1 MSIGT
6 RGWTLLIYGPIS
18 ALARAVRVPRYSPR
32 YKARTAFGVSP
43 ERANGASLTTK
54 PPDRSDDTPAE
65 AGSRPG
71 AGADAD
77 EGDVAG
83 RLERMRGELRRHSY
97 LYYVESRPEIDDREY
112 DRIFVELQA
121 LEAAHPDLITVD
133 SPTQRVGAEP
143 QSAFPN
149 AEHTVPMLSLDS
161 TQDPAEV
168 RRFDERVRKALE
180 DEPRYILEPKLDGA
194 SIELVYED
202 GLFVSAVTR
211 GNGRVGELV
220 TENLRTI
227 PSLPLRLREAERSP
241 PELLAVRGEVL
252 MYLSGFEALNERMVE
267 QGSEPYVNPRNSASG
282 SLRQLDSRL
291 TAERPLDVLAYDIL
305 MVRGAQLT
313 SDSEAVCALREWG
326 FRTPDRVT
334 LVSTVEEILK
344 YHETYAADRDDL
356 DYEIDGVVIKLDHLD
371 ARADLGATSHH
382 PRWALAYKFE
392 PRKEITRIEKIA
404 VSVGRTGKLTPVAL
418 LRPVEVG
425 GVTVAR
431 ASLHNREEVARKDIR
446 EGDLVRVQ
454 RAGDVIPQVVERVP
468 EDVRKRGAAFH
479 MPAQCPACDTPVQ
492 VDGPFTYCPNRF
504 GCMAQLKRGLTH
516 FGSRAGLDIEGLGE
530 ETATLLVDRG
540 LVKEL
545 ADLFMLTAA
554 DLEPL
559 DGFAEKS
566 AANLAQAIAEKK
578 TVGLSRFLYGLGIP
592 EVGTTVAATLAA
604 EFLSFDNLQ
613 EARLERLAAVDGIG
627 PIMSEG
633 IRAFLDDEQ
642 NRERIA
648 AVLGHMD
655 ALLPPEQAGGT
666 GLAGMKFVFTGGLE
680 RFSRS
685 DAKRLIEDNGGRVV
699 GSVSSET
706 AYVVVGEDPGS
717 KLQKGRDLGVEIL
730 SEDDFVR
737 VLENA
742 RVL

>member
-1 MSIGT
+1 M
-6 RGWTLLIYGPIS
+6 
-18 ALARAVRVPRYSPR
+18 AR
-32 YKARTAFGVSP
+32 
-43 ERANGASLTTK
+43 
-54 PPDRSDDTPAE
+54 
-65 AGSRPG
+65 
-71 AGADAD
+71 
-77 EGDVAG
+77 
-83 RLERMRGELRRHSY
+83 RLERMRDELRRHSY
-97 LYYVESRPEIDDREY
+97 LYHVESRPEIDDAEY
-112 DRIFVELQA
+112 DRIFVELQV
-121 LEAAHPDLITVD
+121 LEASHPDLITVD

-143 QSAFPN
+143 QSAFSN
-149 AEHTVPMLSLDS
+149 TEHTVPMLSLDS

-194 SIELVYED
+194 SIELVYEE
-202 GLFVSAVTR
+202 GLFVRAVTR

-220 TENLRTI
+220 TENLRTV
-227 PSLPLRLREAERSP
+227 PSLPLRLREAERP
-241 PELLAVRGEVL
+241 APELLAVRGEVY
-252 MYLSGFEALNERMVE
+252 MYLSAFEALNERMVE

-291 TAERPLDVLAYDIL
+291 SAERPLDLLVYDIL
-305 MVRGAQLT
+305 MIRGAQLT
-313 SDSEAVCALREWG
+313 SDSEAVRALHEWG
-326 FRTPDRVT
+326 FRTPERVT
-334 LVSTVEEILK
+334 LAATVEEILE
-344 YHETYAADRDDL
+344 YHGAYAADRDDL
-356 DYEIDGVVIKLDHLD
+356 DYEIDGVVIKLDQLD

-425 GVTVAR
+425 GVTVSR

-446 EGDLVRVQ
+446 QGDLVRVQ

-468 EDVRKRGAAFH
+468 EKGRKRGAAFR
-479 MPAQCPACDTPVQ
+479 MPTHCPACDTPVQ
-492 VDGPFTYCPNRF
+492 EDGPFSYCPNQF

-545 ADLFMLTAA
+545 ADLFKLTAA
-554 DLEPL
+554 DIEPL

-566 AANLAQAIAEKK
+566 AANLAQAIDDKK
-578 TVGLSRFLYGLGIP
+578 TVGLARFLYGLGIP
-592 EVGTTVAATLAA
+592 EVGATVAATLAA
-604 EFLSFDNLQ
+604 QFLSFDNIQ
-613 EARLERLAAVDGIG
+613 GATVEQLEAVDGIG
-627 PIMSEG
+627 PIMSEQ
-633 IRAFLDDEQ
+633 IRAFLDDKR

-648 AVLGHMD
+648 AVLGHMN
-655 ALLPPEQAGGT
+655 ALLPPEQAGGK
-666 GLAGMKFVFTGGLE
+666 GLSGMKFVFTGGLE

-685 DAKRLIEDNGGRVV
+685 DAKRLIEDHGGRVV
-699 GSVSSET
+699 GSVSGET
-706 AYVVVGEDPGS
+706 TYVVVGADPGS

-730 SEDDFVR
+730 SEEDFVS
-737 VLENA
+737 VLQNA
-742 RVL
+742 GAL

>member
-1 MSIGT
+1 M
-6 RGWTLLIYGPIS
+6 
-18 ALARAVRVPRYSPR
+18 
-32 YKARTAFGVSP
+32 
-43 ERANGASLTTK
+43 TTK
-54 PPDRSDDTPAE
+54 RPDRSDDAPRIE

-71 AGADAD
+71 AGGDAD
-77 EGDVAG
+77 EGYVAR
-83 RLERMRGELRRHSY
+83 RLERMRDELRRHSY
-97 LYYVESRPEIDDREY
+97 LYHVESRPEIDDAEY
-112 DRIFVELQA
+112 DRIFVELQV
-121 LEAAHPDLITVD
+121 LEASHPDLITVD

-143 QSAFPN
+143 QSAFSN
-149 AEHTVPMLSLDS
+149 TEHTVPMLSLDS

-194 SIELVYED
+194 SIELVYEK
-202 GLFVSAVTR
+202 GLFVRAVTR

-227 PSLPLRLREAERSP
+227 PSLPLRLREAERP
-241 PELLAVRGEVL
+241 APELLAVRGEVF
-252 MYLSGFEALNERMVE
+252 MYLSAFEALNERMVE

-291 TAERPLDVLAYDIL
+291 TAERPLDLLVYDIL
-305 MVRGAQLT
+305 MIRGVQLT
-313 SDSEAVCALREWG
+313 SDSEAVRALHEWG
-326 FRTPDRVT
+326 FRTPERVT
-334 LVSTVEEILK
+334 LAATVEEILE
-344 YHETYAADRDDL
+344 YHGAYAADRDDL

-425 GVTVAR
+425 GVTVSR

-446 EGDLVRVQ
+446 QGDLVRVQ

-468 EDVRKRGAAFH
+468 EKGRKRGAAFR
-479 MPAQCPACDTPVQ
+479 MPTHCPACDTPVQ
-492 VDGPFTYCPNRF
+492 EDGPFSYCPNQF

-545 ADLFMLTAA
+545 ADLFKLTAA
-554 DLEPL
+554 DIEPL

-566 AANLAQAIAEKK
+566 AANLAQAIDDKK
-578 TVGLSRFLYGLGIP
+578 TVGLARFLYGLGIP
-592 EVGTTVAATLAA
+592 EVGATVAATLAA
-604 EFLSFDNLQ
+604 QFLSFDNIQ
-613 EARLERLAAVDGIG
+613 GATVEQLEAVDGIG
-627 PIMSEG
+627 PIMSEQ
-633 IRAFLDDEQ
+633 IRAFLDDKR

-648 AVLGHMD
+648 AVLGHMN
-655 ALLPPEQAGGT
+655 ALLPPEQAGGK
-666 GLAGMKFVFTGGLE
+666 GLSGMKFVFTGGLE

-685 DAKRLIEDNGGRVV
+685 DAKRLIEDHGGRVV
-699 GSVSSET
+699 GSVSGET
-706 AYVVVGEDPGS
+706 TYVVVGADPGS

-730 SEDDFVR
+730 SEEDFVS
-737 VLENA
+737 VLQNA
-742 RVL
+742 GAL

>member
-1 MSIGT
+1 
-6 RGWTLLIYGPIS
+6 
-18 ALARAVRVPRYSPR
+18 
-32 YKARTAFGVSP
+32 
-43 ERANGASLTTK
+43 
-54 PPDRSDDTPAE
+54 
-65 AGSRPG
+65 
-71 AGADAD
+71 
-77 EGDVAG
+77 
-83 RLERMRGELRRHSY
+83 MRDELRRHSY
-97 LYYVESRPEIDDREY
+97 LYHVESRPEIDDAEY
-112 DRIFVELQA
+112 DRIFVELQV
-121 LEAAHPDLITVD
+121 LEASHPDLITVD

-143 QSAFPN
+143 QSAFSN
-149 AEHTVPMLSLDS
+149 TEHTVPMLSLDS

-194 SIELVYED
+194 SIELVYEE
-202 GLFVSAVTR
+202 GLFVRAVTR

-220 TENLRTI
+220 TENLRTV
-227 PSLPLRLREAERSP
+227 PSLPLRLREAERP
-241 PELLAVRGEVL
+241 APELLAVRGEVY
-252 MYLSGFEALNERMVE
+252 MYLSAFEALNERMVE

-291 TAERPLDVLAYDIL
+291 TAERPLDLLVYDIL
-305 MVRGAQLT
+305 MIRGAQLT
-313 SDSEAVCALREWG
+313 SDSEAVRALHEWG
-326 FRTPDRVT
+326 FRTPERVT
-334 LVSTVEEILK
+334 LAATVEEILE
-344 YHETYAADRDDL
+344 YHGAYAADRDDL
-356 DYEIDGVVIKLDHLD
+356 DYEIDGVVIKLDQLD

-425 GVTVAR
+425 GVTVSR

-446 EGDLVRVQ
+446 QGDLVRVQ

-468 EDVRKRGAAFH
+468 EKGRKRGAAFR
-479 MPAQCPACDTPVQ
+479 MPTHCPACDTPVQ
-492 VDGPFTYCPNRF
+492 EDGPFSYCPNQF

-545 ADLFMLTAA
+545 ADLFKLTAA
-554 DLEPL
+554 AIEPL

-566 AANLAQAIAEKK
+566 AANLAQAIDDKK
-578 TVGLSRFLYGLGIP
+578 TVGLARFLYGLGIP
-592 EVGTTVAATLAA
+592 EVGATVAATLAA
-604 EFLSFDNLQ
+604 QFLSFDNIQ
-613 EARLERLAAVDGIG
+613 GATVEQLEAVDGIG
-627 PIMSEG
+627 PIMSEQ
-633 IRAFLDDEQ
+633 IRAFLDDKR

-648 AVLGHMD
+648 AVLGHMN
-655 ALLPPEQAGGT
+655 APLPPEQAGGK
-666 GLAGMKFVFTGGLE
+666 GLSGMKFVFSGGLE

-685 DAKRLIEDNGGRVV
+685 DAKRLIEDHGGRVV
-699 GSVSSET
+699 GSVSGET
-706 AYVVVGEDPGS
+706 TYVVVGADPGS

-730 SEDDFVR
+730 SEEDFVS
-737 VLENA
+737 VLQNA
-742 RVL
+742 GAL

>member
-1 MSIGT
+1 M
-6 RGWTLLIYGPIS
+6 
-18 ALARAVRVPRYSPR
+18 
-32 YKARTAFGVSP
+32 
-43 ERANGASLTTK
+43 TTK
-54 PPDRSDDTPAE
+54 RPDRSDDAPRIE

-71 AGADAD
+71 AGGDAD
-77 EGDVAG
+77 EGYVAR
-83 RLERMRGELRRHSY
+83 RLERMRDELRRHSY
-97 LYYVESRPEIDDREY
+97 LYHVESRPEIDDAEY
-112 DRIFVELQA
+112 DRIFVELQV
-121 LEAAHPDLITVD
+121 LEASHPDLITVD

-143 QSAFPN
+143 QSAFSN
-149 AEHTVPMLSLDS
+149 TEHTVPMLSLDS

-194 SIELVYED
+194 SIELVYEE
-202 GLFVSAVTR
+202 GLFVRAVTR

-220 TENLRTI
+220 TENLRTV
-227 PSLPLRLREAERSP
+227 PSLPLRLREAERP
-241 PELLAVRGEVL
+241 APELLAVRGEVY
-252 MYLSGFEALNERMVE
+252 MYLSAFEALNERMVE

-291 TAERPLDVLAYDIL
+291 TAERPLDLLVYDIL
-305 MVRGAQLT
+305 MIRGAQLT
-313 SDSEAVCALREWG
+313 SDSEAVRALHEWG
-326 FRTPDRVT
+326 FRTPERVT
-334 LVSTVEEILK
+334 LAATVEEILE
-344 YHETYAADRDDL
+344 YHGAYAADRDDL
-356 DYEIDGVVIKLDHLD
+356 DYEIDGVVIKLDQLD

-425 GVTVAR
+425 GVTVSR

-446 EGDLVRVQ
+446 QGDLVRVQ

-468 EDVRKRGAAFH
+468 EKGRKCGAAFR
-479 MPAQCPACDTPVQ
+479 MPTHCPACDTPVQ
-492 VDGPFTYCPNRF
+492 EDGPFSYCPNQF

-545 ADLFMLTAA
+545 ADLFKLTAA
-554 DLEPL
+554 DIEPL

-566 AANLAQAIAEKK
+566 AANLAQAIDDKK
-578 TVGLSRFLYGLGIP
+578 TVGLARFLYGLGIP
-592 EVGTTVAATLAA
+592 EVGATVAATLAA
-604 EFLSFDNLQ
+604 QFLSFDNIQ
-613 EARLERLAAVDGIG
+613 GATVEQLEAVDGIG
-627 PIMSEG
+627 PIMSEQ
-633 IRAFLDDEQ
+633 IRAFLDDKR

-648 AVLGHMD
+648 AVLGHMN
-655 ALLPPEQAGGT
+655 APLPPEQAGGK
-666 GLAGMKFVFTGGLE
+666 GLSGMKFVFSGGLE

-685 DAKRLIEDNGGRVV
+685 DAKRLIEDHGGRVV
-699 GSVSSET
+699 GSVSGET
-706 AYVVVGEDPGS
+706 TYVVVGADPGS

-730 SEDDFVR
+730 SEEDFVS
-737 VLENA
+737 VLQNA
-742 RVL
+742 GAL

>member
-1 MSIGT
+1 M
-6 RGWTLLIYGPIS
+6 
-18 ALARAVRVPRYSPR
+18 
-32 YKARTAFGVSP
+32 
-43 ERANGASLTTK
+43 TTK
-54 PPDRSDDTPAE
+54 RPDRSDDAPRIE

-71 AGADAD
+71 AGGDAD
-77 EGDVAG
+77 EGYVAR
-83 RLERMRGELRRHSY
+83 RLERMRDELRRHSY
-97 LYYVESRPEIDDREY
+97 LYHVESRPEIDDAEY
-112 DRIFVELQA
+112 DRIFVELQV
-121 LEAAHPDLITVD
+121 LEASHPDLITVD

-143 QSAFPN
+143 QSAFSN
-149 AEHTVPMLSLDS
+149 TEHTVPMLSLDS

-194 SIELVYED
+194 SIELVYEE
-202 GLFVSAVTR
+202 GLFVRAVTR

-220 TENLRTI
+220 TENLRTV
-227 PSLPLRLREAERSP
+227 PSLPLRLREAERP
-241 PELLAVRGEVL
+241 APELLAVRGEVY
-252 MYLSGFEALNERMVE
+252 MYLSAFEALNERMVE

-291 TAERPLDVLAYDIL
+291 TAERPLDLLVYDIL
-305 MVRGAQLT
+305 MIRGAQLT
-313 SDSEAVCALREWG
+313 SDSEAVRALHEWG
-326 FRTPDRVT
+326 FRTPERVT
-334 LVSTVEEILK
+334 LAATVEEILE
-344 YHETYAADRDDL
+344 YHGAYAADRDDL
-356 DYEIDGVVIKLDHLD
+356 DYEIDGVVIKLDQLD

-425 GVTVAR
+425 GVTVSR

-446 EGDLVRVQ
+446 QGDLVRVQ

-468 EDVRKRGAAFH
+468 EKGRKRGAAFR
-479 MPAQCPACDTPVQ
+479 MPTHCPACDTPVQ
-492 VDGPFTYCPNRF
+492 EDGPFSYCPNQF

-545 ADLFMLTAA
+545 ADLFKLTAA
-554 DLEPL
+554 DIEPL

-566 AANLAQAIAEKK
+566 AANLAQAIDDKK
-578 TVGLSRFLYGLGIP
+578 TVGLARFLYGLGIP
-592 EVGTTVAATLAA
+592 EVGATVAATLAA
-604 EFLSFDNLQ
+604 QFLSFDNIQ
-613 EARLERLAAVDGIG
+613 GATVEQLEAVDGIG
-627 PIMSEG
+627 PIMSEQ
-633 IRAFLDDEQ
+633 IRAFLDDKR

-648 AVLGHMD
+648 AVLGHMN
-655 ALLPPEQAGGT
+655 APLPPEQAGGK
-666 GLAGMKFVFTGGLE
+666 GLSGMKFVFSGGLE

-685 DAKRLIEDNGGRVV
+685 DAKRLIEDHGGRVV
-699 GSVSSET
+699 GSVSGET
-706 AYVVVGEDPGS
+706 TYVVVGADPRS

-730 SEDDFVR
+730 SEEDFVS
-737 VLENA
+737 VLQNA
-742 RVL
+742 GAL

>member
-1 MSIGT
+1 M
-6 RGWTLLIYGPIS
+6 
-18 ALARAVRVPRYSPR
+18 
-32 YKARTAFGVSP
+32 
-43 ERANGASLTTK
+43 TTK
-54 PPDRSDDTPAE
+54 RPDRSDDAPRIE

-71 AGADAD
+71 AGGDAD
-77 EGDVAG
+77 EGYVAR
-83 RLERMRGELRRHSY
+83 RLERMRDELRRHSY
-97 LYYVESRPEIDDREY
+97 LYHVESRPEIDDAEY
-112 DRIFVELQA
+112 DRIFVELQV
-121 LEAAHPDLITVD
+121 LEASHPDLITVD

-143 QSAFPN
+143 QSAFSN
-149 AEHTVPMLSLDS
+149 TEHTVPMLSLDS

-194 SIELVYED
+194 SIELVYEE
-202 GLFVSAVTR
+202 GLFVRAVTR

-220 TENLRTI
+220 TENLRTV
-227 PSLPLRLREAERSP
+227 PSLPLRLREAERP
-241 PELLAVRGEVL
+241 APELLAVRGEVY
-252 MYLSGFEALNERMVE
+252 MYLSAFEALNERMVE

-291 TAERPLDVLAYDIL
+291 TAERPLDLLVYDIL
-305 MVRGAQLT
+305 MIRGAQLT
-313 SDSEAVCALREWG
+313 SDSEAVRALHEWG
-326 FRTPDRVT
+326 FRTPERVT
-334 LVSTVEEILK
+334 LAATVEEILE
-344 YHETYAADRDDL
+344 YHGAYAADRDDL
-356 DYEIDGVVIKLDHLD
+356 DYEIDGVVIKLDQLD

-425 GVTVAR
+425 GVTVSR

-446 EGDLVRVQ
+446 QGDLVRVQ

-468 EDVRKRGAAFH
+468 EKGRKRGAAFR
-479 MPAQCPACDTPVQ
+479 MPTHCPACDTPVQ
-492 VDGPFTYCPNRF
+492 EDGPFSYCPNQF

-545 ADLFMLTAA
+545 ADLFKLTAA
-554 DLEPL
+554 DIEPL

-566 AANLAQAIAEKK
+566 AANLAQAIDDKK
-578 TVGLSRFLYGLGIP
+578 TVGLARFLYGLGIP
-592 EVGTTVAATLAA
+592 EVGATVAATLAGQ
-604 EFLSFDNLQ
+604 FLSFDNIQ
-613 EARLERLAAVDGIG
+613 GATVEQLEAVDGIG
-627 PIMSEG
+627 PIMSEQ
-633 IRAFLDDEQ
+633 IRAFLDDKR

-648 AVLGHMD
+648 AVLGHMN
-655 ALLPPEQAGGT
+655 APLPPEQAGGK
-666 GLAGMKFVFTGGLE
+666 GLSGMKFVFSGGLE

-685 DAKRLIEDNGGRVV
+685 DAKRLIEDHGGRVV
-699 GSVSSET
+699 GSVSGET
-706 AYVVVGEDPGS
+706 TYVVVGADPGS

-730 SEDDFVR
+730 SEEDFVS
-737 VLENA
+737 VLQNA
-742 RVL
+742 GAL

>member
-1 MSIGT
+1 M
-6 RGWTLLIYGPIS
+6 
-18 ALARAVRVPRYSPR
+18 
-32 YKARTAFGVSP
+32 
-43 ERANGASLTTK
+43 TTK
-54 PPDRSDDTPAE
+54 RPDRSDD
-65 AGSRPG
+65 
-71 AGADAD
+71 ADA
-77 EGDVAG
+77 EDVTR

-97 LYYVESRPEIDDREY
+97 LYHVESRPEIDDREY

-121 LEAAHPDLITVD
+121 LEASHPDLITVD

-168 RRFDERVRKALE
+168 QRFDERVRKALD
-180 DEPRYILEPKLDGA
+180 DEPRYLLEPKLDGA
-194 SIELVYED
+194 SIELVYEE
-202 GLFVSAVTR
+202 GLFARAVTR
-211 GNGRVGELV
+211 GNGRVGEVV
-220 TENLRTI
+220 TENIRTI
-227 PSLPLRLREAERSP
+227 PSLPLRLREADRPS

-252 MYLSGFEALNERMVE
+252 MSLSAFEALNERMVE
-267 QGSEPYVNPRNSASG
+267 RGSEPYVNPRNSASG
-282 SLRQLDSRL
+282 FLRQLDSRV
-291 TAERPLDVLAYDIL
+291 TAERPLDLLAYDIL

-313 SDSEAVCALREWG
+313 SDSEAVRALREWG
-326 FRTPDRVT
+326 FRTPERIT
-334 LVSTVEEILK
+334 LAATVEEILE
-344 YHETYAADRDDL
+344 YHGAFAADRDDL

-425 GVTVAR
+425 GVTVSR

-446 EGDLVRVQ
+446 RGDLVRVQ

-468 EDVRKRGAAFH
+468 ENGRKRAAVFR
-479 MPAQCPACDTPVQ
+479 MPTRCPACDTPVQ
-492 VDGPFTYCPNRF
+492 ENGPFTYCPNRF

-540 LVKEL
+540 LVQEL
-545 ADLFMLTAA
+545 ADLFKLTAA
-554 DLEPL
+554 DIEPL
-559 DGFAEKS
+559 EGFAETS
-566 AANLAQAIAEKK
+566 AANLARAIEEKR
-578 TVGLSRFLYGLGIP
+578 TVGLARFLYGLGIP
-592 EVGTTVAATLAA
+592 EVGTTVAAALAA
-604 EFLSFDNLQ
+604 EFRSFDNIQ
-613 EARLERLAAVDGIG
+613 EATVEQLEAVDGIG
-627 PIMSEG
+627 PIMSAQ
-633 IRAFLDDEQ
+633 IRAFLDDER

-648 AVLGHMD
+648 AVLGYMN
-655 ALLPPEQAGGT
+655 ALLPPEQAGGK
-666 GLAGMKFVFTGGLE
+666 GLAGMRFVFTGGLE
-680 RFSRS
+680 RFSRP

-699 GSVSSET
+699 GSVSGET
-706 AYVVVGEDPGS
+706 TYVVAGADPGS

-730 SEDDFVR
+730 SEEDFVS
-737 VLENA
+737 VLQNA
-742 RVL
+742 GAL